1 MITRNFDI
9 VLRIPEQSHI
19 PQLFQIVQNDV
30 DVYILT
36 VKITD
41 GVNEIDY
48 SEVSSATITFVKSDG
63 NVVQGN
69 MTVGADALTYTM
81 GTNEIAYPGNVLASV
96 QLIGSSNERLTTA
109 RFRFAVIPDLLS
121 PSAIHSTTEF
131 AELQRLKVELETI
144 DVVELTTEV
153 AAHMAEITSQQFLV
167 TRDMSIVGAQQYV
180 TSKRPKAI
188 IIHAAV
194 ANTYKISC
202 GTWGM
207 SGERSASSIYTSD
220 ASIYNWSSDA
230 VRIFDSLG
238 NYTSGYV
245 QNVSENG
252 FEINWIKT
260 GAGGTGT
267 AGLAILVLYHG
278 SDLV

>member
-81 GTNEIAYPGNVLASV
+81 GTNEIACPGYVLTSV

-109 RFRFAVIPDLLS
+109 RFRFEVIPDLLK
-121 PSAIHSTTEF
+121 PSAIRSTTEY
-131 AELQRLKVELETI
+131 AELQRLKAELEGI
-144 DVVELTTEV
+144 DVVDLANDLT
-153 AAHMAEITSQQFLV
+153 AHMAENTAKHIKETGSNANGRYIKFDDGTLICYA
-167 TRDMSIVGAQQYV
+167 RQQYAC
-180 TSKRPKAI
+180 TSIA
-188 IIHAAV
+188 
-194 ANTYKISC
+194 T
-202 GTWGM
+202 
-207 SGERSASSIYTSD
+207 
-220 ASIYNWSSDA
+220 
-230 VRIFDSLG
+230 
-238 NYTSGYV
+238 
-245 QNVSENG
+245 ENG
-252 FEINWIKT
+252 WYRATISEG
-260 GAGGTGT
+260 GATTKPFPSAFIGTPRVILSRTYDGGPGLYTTLMTLSSANNCIVSPLHT
-267 AGLAILVLYHG
+267 AAFTDTIIAFDYIAIGRWKV
-278 SDLV
+278 